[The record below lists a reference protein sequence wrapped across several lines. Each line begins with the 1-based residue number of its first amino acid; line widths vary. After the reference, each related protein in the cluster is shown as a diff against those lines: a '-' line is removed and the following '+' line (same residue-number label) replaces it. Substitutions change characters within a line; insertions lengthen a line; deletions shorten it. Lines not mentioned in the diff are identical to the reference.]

1 MKSLVFILLICYTR
15 AQHATYE
22 WEDWK
27 ALNGKDYVGA
37 EEESKRLSIWEDN
50 KRFVLK
56 HNYEYDMGKHSF
68 KVGLN
73 KFADLTLEEYKFMY
87 LSQLGNEDN
96 SFCKPE
102 NDSQA
107 LWKISKSLDWRSSG
121 YVTPVKDQ
129 KACGSCWAFSAT
141 GSLEGQ
147 HFKKTGKLVSL
158 SEQNLVDCSSK
169 EGDFGCLGGLA
180 SSAFEYIYLNK
191 GIDTEESYSYEA
203 IEKKCRFD
211 PNNIGATVTGC
222 VAVKSKNE
230 VNLKVATAMVG
241 PISVNI
247 DAGHQSFQLY
257 QEGIYYEPDCS
268 EDVLDHGVLVVGY
281 GSDDGNDY
289 WLVKN
294 SWGKSWGN
302 MGGYLK
308 MSRNRNNNCGIA
320 TVATYPLV

>member
-1 MKSLVFILLICYTR
+1 MKSLVFILLICYTH

-27 ALNGKDYVGA
+27 AVNGKDYVGA

-56 HNYEYDMGKHSF
+56 HNYEYEMGKHSF

-121 YVTPVKDQ
+121 FVTPVKDQ
-129 KACGSCWAFSAT
+129 KQCGSCWAFSAT

-147 HFKKTGKLVSL
+147 HFKKTGNLVSL
-158 SEQNLVDCSSK
+158 SEQNLVDCSRP
-169 EGDFGCLGGLA
+169 EGDMGCEGGIMDY
-180 SSAFEYIYLNK
+180 AFKYISLK
-191 GIDTEESYSYEA
+191 GIDSEKSYPYLAKDES
-203 IEKKCRFD
+203 CNFN
-211 PNNIGATVTGC
+211 PNHVVATLKGC
-222 VAVKSKNE
+222 VDIEQGDENALRQAVS
-230 VNLKVATAMVG
+230 TVG
-241 PISVNI
+241 PISVAI
-247 DAGHQSFQLY
+247 DASHRSFQLY
-257 QEGIYYEPDCS
+257 SEGVYYESECS
-268 EDVLDHGVLVVGY
+268 STRLDHGVLAVGY
-281 GSDDGNDY
+281 GTEDGTAY

-294 SWGKSWGN
+294 SWGKSWG
-302 MGGYLK
+302 MKGYLK

-320 TVATYPLV
+320 SQASSPVV